1 MTTQTVRPWTCCWF
15 YCTTSSFSHLPSP
28 LCISPTRF
36 KSFEVISQIYS
47 GPDPTAPNQTIP
59 FQIHP
64 DRRSRLLH
72 SSLPASNDDV
82 ACVHSYRKEP
92 NATQG
97 PCSLTPEIGGG
108 KSGGSHSWGISRC
121 SVCEL
126 FYCILCPMSQ
136 SPAQPASSG
145 LHLCQH
151 STLQFAP
158 PRAADDPVT
167 PLFCRSRRVLS
178 ACQALTA
185 VFASTDQSAVGL
197 FLLTMAWHHHR
208 RKSLHV

>member
-1 MTTQTVRPWTCCWF
+1 MTTQTVRPWPCCWF
-15 YCTTSSFSHLPSP
+15 YCTTSPISHLPSP

-82 ACVHSYRKEP
+82 ACVHSYPKEP

-97 PCSLTPEIGGG
+97 PCSLTPEIDGG
-108 KSGGSHSWGISRC
+108 KSGGSHSWGISC
-121 SVCEL
+121 CAVCEL
-126 FYCILCPMSQ
+126 YYGIPCLK
-136 SPAQPASSG
+136 AQPSLLLLGCISANTLHYSSHHPG
-145 LHLCQH
+145 QPTIRSLPYFADRGESCQRVRP
-151 STLQFAP
+151 LQRSLLP
-158 PRAADDPVT
+158 PI
-167 PLFCRSRRVLS
+167 RVQW
-178 ACQALTA
+178 AC
-185 VFASTDQSAVGL
+185 SY
-197 FLLTMAWHHHR
+197 
-208 RKSLHV
+208 

>member
-1 MTTQTVRPWTCCWF
+1 MRPWSCCWF
-15 YCTTSSFSHLPSP
+15 YCTTSPISHLPFASP

-36 KSFEVISQIYS
+36 KSFKVISRIYS
-47 GPDPTAPNQTIP
+47 GPDPTAPNQTLP
-59 FQIHP
+59 FQIHH

-82 ACVHSYRKEP
+82 ACVHPYPKEP
-92 NATQG
+92 SATQG

-108 KSGGSHSWGISRC
+108 KSGGSQSWASHVVP
-121 SVCEL
+121 SANHTTASHV
-126 FYCILCPMSQ
+126 PKP
-136 SPAQPASSG
+136 SPACFFWAASLPILYSSHHPGQPTIRS
-145 LHLCQH
+145 L
-151 STLQFAP
+151 P
-158 PRAADDPVT
+158 Y
-167 PLFCRSRRVLS
+167 FCRSRRVLS

-185 VFASTDQSAVGL
+185 VFASTDQSTVGL